1 MPAVAPRLAGQRTP
15 VRVGVAHLG
24 GVAARRLGVGAGSVA
39 RLGQGPP
46 ARRSAGSAPVTASP
60 SRSGSGSDS
69 GRLSSKLRLVDE
81 LEGGEE
87 TGELGGDICR
97 WLSRLV
103 LRSLD
108 CTPMTNLLLTAVA
121 SISGLPL
128 AERASAGLRR
138 RAAHISIQVGDVG
151 SAGRAAVVVVWALA
165 VGACRYR
172 ERQW

>member
-39 RLGQGPP
+39 RLGQGLP

-103 LRSLD
+103 LRSLVR
-108 CTPMTNLLLTAVA
+108 TPITRRLLAVA

-128 AERASAGLRR
+128 AERASARR
-138 RAAHISIQVGDVG
+138 NWRSSHRARGAQSD
-151 SAGRAAVVVVWALA
+151 AYAAQHV
-165 VGACRYR
+165 
-172 ERQW
+172 